1 MPWVAA
7 KMYKIYSFRLPKLE
21 AYSTL
26 AVMTRSF
33 WRQASSTPLS
43 EFLAGSRAIVPLVVG
58 AIPFGIIFGTLAT
71 GSGLSFAG
79 TLAMSAFVFA
89 GSAQFIAVG
98 LLATGTALPL
108 IVLTTFV
115 VNLRHL
121 LYAVSLVPHVK
132 HLPQPWKIAIGFSLA
147 DECFAVAI
155 ARYNHNDGSPH
166 KHWYYLGAALLMYGN
181 WQLCTLVGLSI
192 GQLLPDVASWGLDFA
207 MSVTFIGMVIP
218 YLTNQPMLVTVIVAG
233 VIAVWSHT
241 LPHQLGLVVAAL
253 AGILAGVGTE
263 RIQSGGLGNE

>member
-1 MPWVAA
+1 
-7 KMYKIYSFRLPKLE
+7 
-21 AYSTL
+21 
-26 AVMTRSF
+26 MTRSSL
-33 WRQASSTPLS
+33 WQAPASTPLS
-43 EFLAGSRAIVPLVVG
+43 ELLAGSRAIVPLVVG

-71 GSGLSFAG
+71 SSGLSVAG
-79 TLAMSAFVFA
+79 TLAMSALVFA
-89 GSAQFIAVG
+89 GSAQFIALG

-121 LYAVSLVPHVK
+121 LYAISLVPHVK
-132 HLPQPWKIAIGFSLA
+132 HLIQLWKILIGFWLT
-147 DECFAVAI
+147 DESFAVAI
-155 ARYNHNDGSPH
+155 ARYNQNDGSPH

-192 GQLLPDVASWGLDFA
+192 GKLLPNAASWGLDFA

-218 YLTNQPMLVTVIVAG
+218 YLTTQPMVVAVMVAGIVA
-233 VIAVWSHT
+233 VWT
-241 LPHQLGLVVAAL
+241 YALPHQLGLIVAAL

-263 RIQSGGLGNE
+263 RIQSRRLRNE